1 MGLVIR
7 ISAYADWGRT
17 YFVQELDVTKAKRM
31 AFDMFK
37 KTVSC
42 YLPETAEEVEAVDG
56 IFIEVICEV
65 EQIIL

>member
-1 MGLVIR
+1 
-7 ISAYADWGRT
+7 
-17 YFVQELDVTKAKRM
+17 VQELDVTKAKRR
-31 AFDMFK
+31 AFDRFK

-42 YLPETAEEVEAVDG
+42 YLPETVEEAETEDS